1 VFPFT
6 LSGPPFLVLYSVSAL
21 LLLIGYWLYRQSRGG
36 GREQARISELTDD
49 PYKIAYLRGGDFE
62 MVRLAIVNLVDRGLL
77 GRGSISGT
85 LKTRDKVSAKT
96 LRRPLD
102 RALLAAF
109 AADSLPGTALMF
121 SQVRAACEQYRQE
134 LVSQGL
140 ILDDAQK
147 RQVLMGL
154 VVVLAVIGGVAI
166 IRILQ
171 AFSRGQSNIFLLVIA
186 ATLACWVAYRLGA
199 GDFTSTGRR
208 ALGSLQTLMMRLKAR
223 AGGLANGGATNEAL
237 LLAAVFGIYALPATA
252 FPFVEQMY
260 PRPWWSRSGS
270 DGRGS
275 SSCGSGCGGGGGG
288 GGGCGG
294 GGGGCGGC
302 GGG

>member
-1 VFPFT
+1 MFPFT
-6 LSGPPFLVLYSVSAL
+6 LSGPPFLALYSVSAL
-21 LLLIGYWLYRQSRGG
+21 LLLGGYWLYRQSRSGV
-36 GREQARISELTDD
+36 REQARISALTDD
-49 PYKIAYLRGGDFE
+49 PYKIAYLRGGDVE

-77 GRGSISGT
+77 GPGRAGGT
-85 LKTRDKVSAKT
+85 LRTRSKASADT
-96 LRRPLD
+96 LRGPLD

-109 AADSLPGTALMF
+109 ATDSLPGNALVF
-121 SQVRAACEQYRQE
+121 SQVRAACAQYRQE
-134 LVSQGL
+134 LISQGL

-154 VVVLAVIGGVAI
+154 LVVLALIGGVAI
-166 IRILQ
+166 IRIAQ
-171 AFSRGQSNIFLLVIA
+171 ALSRGQSNIFLLVVA
-186 ATLACWVAYRLGA
+186 AALACWAAYRLGKR
-199 GDFTSTGRR
+199 DVTSTGRR
-208 ALGSLQTLMMRLKAR
+208 ALGSLQTLMTRLKAR

-260 PRPWWSRSGS
+260 PRPWWSRSDS
-270 DGRGS
+270 DGRRS
-275 SSCGSGCGGGGGG
+275 SSCGTSCGGGGGS
-288 GGGCGG
+288 CG